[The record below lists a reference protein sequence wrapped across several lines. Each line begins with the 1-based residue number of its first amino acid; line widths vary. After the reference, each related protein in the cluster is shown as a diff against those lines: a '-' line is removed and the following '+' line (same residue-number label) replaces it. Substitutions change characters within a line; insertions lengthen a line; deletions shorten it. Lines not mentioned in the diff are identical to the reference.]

1 MKRTA
6 IVFLLFAVLLC
17 ACSIPPQADPST
29 SAQPTALTEPDGQPT
44 AATATD
50 SASEGSAEPALEE
63 SREPAS
69 EEPVSGLRLLAVF
82 DETSPGSYASMAVS
96 EEEAVILLAGY
107 LEGEKPER
115 RFA

>member
-17 ACSIPPQADPST
+17 ACSVPPQADPST

-50 SASEGSAEPALEE
+50 SASEGSAEPA
-63 SREPAS
+63 SG
-69 EEPVSGLRLLAVF
+69 EPVSGLRLLAIF